1 MVKQSKFP
9 LVEFRETERLNPNWS
24 SWTCF
29 CETIWKRNGLS
40 KRTINKAFDKLVGKD
55 DYDKKDRKAL
65 LFQLY
70 ELSEGRVI

>member
-1 MVKQSKFP
+1 MKTSKFP
-9 LVEFRETERLNPNWS
+9 TEEFKENQRLNKYWS

-29 CETIWKRNGLS
+29 CDVIWKRNGLS
-40 KRTINKAFDKLVGKD
+40 KRTINRAFDKLVEKD
-55 DYDKKDRKAL
+55 DYAKKDRKAL